1 MQTYQDLT
9 FVPQNDNNI
18 IEFVMKC
25 INEYKTSEMY
35 KTAVVADQ
43 YFKKRN
49 TTIVNYEKLIT
60 TITGEKVPDKW
71 SANHKVV
78 SGFFKRF
85 VTQQVQFLLGNGVT
99 WDGKGD
105 YFGKKFDNRLQ
116 KLAKESLIGGIAY
129 GFWNLDKLQV
139 FSARE
144 FLPLWDEETGAL
156 RAGIRW
162 WQISPEKPLRATLYE
177 EDGYTE
183 FIWKKRVSEEKTITE
198 GQIHNPK
205 RGYVTVQK
213 SSEVDGTEIVDYTN
227 YAGFPVIPLW
237 GNPEHQSELVGI
249 RDGIDEYDIIKN
261 GYGNDL
267 DNAQLYWIIKGAG
280 GMDDTDLVRFLERLK
295 LTHAAAPA
303 DGQEVEAKTIEIPYE
318 AREKLL
324 DRIERDLYR
333 DYMALNTEDL
343 SSRNATAT
351 EIKAA
356 YEPMNGKA
364 DDFEYQILDFLEA
377 LMEIAGVDDTPT
389 FTRSYIVNTQEEV
402 QTVVSAASYLS
413 EDYVTE
419 KILTVL
425 GDGDKAEEMLKEMS
439 ADEIDRLAEDNQPEE
454 EEEMTDGEEDRSG
467 TRGNG
472 TGPQGSRTEN

>member
-1 MQTYQDLT
+1 MRTYQDLT
-9 FVPQNDNNI
+9 FVPENDNDI

-60 TITGEKVPDKW
+60 TITGEKIPDKW

-85 VTQQVQFLLGNGVT
+85 VTQQVQFLLGNGVG
-99 WDGKGD
+99 WDKGDD

-116 KLAKESLIGGIAY
+116 KLAKEALIGGIAY

-144 FLPLWDEETGAL
+144 FLPLWDEETSAL

-162 WQISPEKPLRATLYE
+162 WQIAPDKPLRATLYE

-183 FIWKKRVSEEKTITE
+183 FEWKKRESAEKTIAE
-198 GQIHNPK
+198 GQIISPK
-205 RGYVTVQK
+205 RGYIINLRT
-213 SSEVDGTEIVDYTN
+213 SEVDGTEIVDFSN
-227 YAGFPVIPLW
+227 YDGFPVIPLW

-295 LTHAAAPA
+295 MTNAAAPA

-364 DDFEYQILDFLEA
+364 DDFEYQILEFLEP
-377 LMEIAGVDDTPT
+377 LMNIAGVDDTPT

-419 KILTVL
+419 KILTIL
-425 GDGDKAEEMLKEMS
+425 GDGDKAQEILAQKD
-439 ADEIDRLAEDNQPEE
+439 ADEIDRFNETDDSNDEEKDNNTQVDDQE
-454 EEEMTDGEEDRSG
+454 
-467 TRGNG
+467 
-472 TGPQGSRTEN
+472 Q

>member
-25 INEYKTSEMY
+25 INEYKASPMY
-35 KTAVVADQ
+35 KTAVVADE
-43 YFKKRN
+43 YFRKRN

-60 TITGEKVPDKW
+60 TVTGEKVPDKW

-144 FLPLWDEETGAL
+144 FLPLWDEETSAL

-183 FIWKKRVSEEKTITE
+183 FEWKKRESAEKTITE
-198 GQIHNPK
+198 GQIISPK
-205 RGYVTVQK
+205 RGYIEVQK
-213 SSEVDGTEIVDYTN
+213 SSEIDGTEIVDFTN
-227 YAGFPVIPLW
+227 YAGFPIIPLW

-267 DNAQLYWIIKGAG
+267 DNAQLFWIIKGAG
-280 GMDDTDLVRFLERLK
+280 GMDDTDLVRFLERVNM
-295 LTHAAAPA
+295 THAAAPA
-303 DGQEVEAKTIEIPYE
+303 DGQEVDAKTIEIPYE

-343 SSRNATAT
+343 SSRSATAT

-356 YEPMNGKA
+356 YEPMNAKA
-364 DDFEYQILDFLEA
+364 DDFEYQILDFLDG
-377 LMEIAGVDDTPT
+377 LMEIAGVEDTAT

-402 QTVVSAASYLS
+402 TTVISAASFTGDEYT
-413 EDYVTE
+413 TE
-419 KILTVL
+419 KVLTLL
-425 GDGDKAEEMLKEMS
+425 GDGDKAEEIIKQQE
-439 ADEIDRLAEDNQPEE
+439 ADEIARFSEVNDEPGKEE
-454 EEEMTDGEEDRSG
+454 EQPTEDDQTQNEE
-467 TRGNG
+467 
-472 TGPQGSRTEN
+472 

>member
-25 INEYKTSEMY
+25 INEYKASEMY

-60 TITGEKVPDKW
+60 TITGEQVPDKW

-85 VTQQVQFLLGNGVT
+85 VTQQVQFLLGNGVS
-99 WDGKGD
+99 WEKDGD
-105 YFGKKFDNRLQ
+105 YFGDKFDNKLQ
-116 KLAKESLIGGIAY
+116 KLAKYSLIGGIAY

-139 FSARE
+139 FSAQE

-183 FIWKKRVSEEKTITE
+183 FEWKQRVSAEKTITE
-198 GQIHNPK
+198 GQILNPK

-227 YAGFPVIPLW
+227 YSGFPVIPLW

-280 GMDDTDLVRFLERLK
+280 GMDDIDLVRFLERLK

-303 DGQEVEAKTIEIPYE
+303 EGQDVQAQTIEIPYE

-364 DDFEYQILDFLEA
+364 DDFEYQILEFLEG
-377 LMEIAGVDDTPT
+377 LMEIAGVEDTPT
-389 FTRSYIVNTQEEV
+389 FTRSYIVNVQEEV

-419 KILTVL
+419 KVLTIL
-425 GDGDKAEEMLKEMS
+425 GDGDKAEDMLEQMS